1 MDNEIEAARLTVAQL
16 EHTRDTARKFLA
28 SKQLEYAQM
37 HLEGARNAA
46 AKGDTRPAEWALTH
60 VKTEGKTAVD
70 PPVKDTAGAGQGL
83 KVFLGIN
90 IGGLPQEAVT
100 AEIIPMEPPLLDA
113 EASNGVD
120 G

>member
-1 MDNEIEAARLTVAQL
+1 MDNEIEAAHLTVAQL

-37 HLEGARNAA
+37 HLEGARTAA
-46 AKGDTRPAEWALTH
+46 SKGDTRPAEWALTH

-70 PPVKDTAGAGQGL
+70 PPAKDAAAGSGVR
-83 KVFLGIN
+83 VFLGIN

-100 AEIIPMEPPLLDA
+100 AEIIPMEPPLLNA